1 MVAQQSCSLAPAAH
15 GGGAAAV
22 GRAPAAVLQTVE
34 TGARLFK
41 AGDLRRTFRVEQG
54 ALCHYMLRF
63 NGRHDVVEF
72 AFPGDIV
79 GLGTLDHHVSTAQA
93 MVDTVVSV
101 VSEAEL
107 SRLLTLDDV
116 LALKAASAADFEFDY
131 VRQRAQAEDRGGPVK
146 RLARYLCAVMAI
158 SASEGHSGDVIAE
171 EVASGYVANALG
183 MSLDTLTEA
192 LVTLKADGLITNDH
206 DGLRITDK
214 DGLERVAAAA

>member
-1 MVAQQSCSLAPAAH
+1 MVAQQSCGLSPAVH
-15 GGGAAAV
+15 GGAAAAV
-22 GRAPAAVLQTVE
+22 SRAPAAERQTVE

-41 AGDLRRTFRVEQG
+41 AGDLRRAFRVEQG
-54 ALCHYMLRF
+54 ALCHYVLWF

-116 LALKAASAADFEFDY
+116 LALKAASAADVEFDY